1 MFSFVLFGI
10 FHTYLCAEDG
20 CVFFTTGATI
30 GAKTAYPS
38 RVHEFTPVFSGFRVN
53 RSLVL
58 CVCFVDRCLSVCP
71 LTIVLSV
78 LLQYTILITPFAIF
92 KLFLISYFFYYYD
105 SLQNPNIIRKTKF
118 SRVA

>member
-38 RVHEFTPVFSGFRVN
+38 RVHEFTPVFSGFRFID
-53 RSLVL
+53 L
-58 CVCFVDRCLSVCP
+58 
-71 LTIVLSV
+71 
-78 LLQYTILITPFAIF
+78 
-92 KLFLISYFFYYYD
+92 
-105 SLQNPNIIRKTKF
+105 
-118 SRVA
+118 

>member
-38 RVHEFTPVFSGFRVN
+38 RVHGFTPVFSGFRVSHSPLPF
-53 RSLVL
+53 SLL
-58 CVCFVDRCLSVCP
+58 PESLS
-71 LTIVLSV
+71 LN
-78 LLQYTILITPFAIF
+78 LLKYH
-92 KLFLISYFFYYYD
+92 Y
-105 SLQNPNIIRKTKF
+105 
-118 SRVA
+118 